1 MMEEATGVNQVQWCH
16 LTMVIM
22 EDQAVD
28 LGQAI
33 MDLEEVRPFPE
44 TDPAQE
50 LELGTVAL
58 STLENN
64 ISSVQSIYRVSQKKR
79 NFTLNANISA
89 ITWSIF
95 TPSTIF
101 WGKI

>member
-50 LELGTVAL
+50 QELVTVVL

-64 ISSVQSIYRVSQKKR
+64 ISSVRSIYICMLIIFNSVP
-79 NFTLNANISA
+79 IG
-89 ITWSIF
+89 SILVC
-95 TPSTIF
+95 
-101 WGKI
+101 GGC

>member
-1 MMEEATGVNQVQWCH
+1 MEEATGVNQVQWCH
-16 LTMVIM
+16 LTMVTM

-33 MDLEEVRPFPE
+33 MDLEEVRLFPE

-50 LELGTVAL
+50 LELETVVL

-64 ISSVQSIYRVSQKKR
+64 ISSVRIIYICMLIIFNSVPIGSILVC
-79 NFTLNANISA
+79 
-89 ITWSIF
+89 
-95 TPSTIF
+95 
-101 WGKI
+101 GGC